1 METNTVCAWRI
12 KMTVQVSSTISMGLS
27 KLRDEY
33 TELSNLSPDTELWK
47 TRLKEI
53 ETAYNSLFVEG

>member
-33 TELSNLSPDTELWK
+33 TELSNLSPDVELWK